1 MSKIRYKA
9 TNLVELIH
17 GETRT
22 VECPLCDGF
31 FTFQL
36 GVAEEMKTVSCD
48 LGHEIHVRPDREFLN
63 FRRLLPFH
71 RFPFYM
77 LHMDD
82 KQFLI

>member
-36 GVAEEMKTVSCD
+36 GDAEVIISGGMESMSQSPYLLPKVRD
-48 LGHEIHVRPDREFLN
+48 GLRLGHGNIIDS
-63 FRRLLPFH
+63 LLAIMAMK
-71 RFPFYM
+71 YN
-77 LHMDD
+77 
-82 KQFLI
+82 